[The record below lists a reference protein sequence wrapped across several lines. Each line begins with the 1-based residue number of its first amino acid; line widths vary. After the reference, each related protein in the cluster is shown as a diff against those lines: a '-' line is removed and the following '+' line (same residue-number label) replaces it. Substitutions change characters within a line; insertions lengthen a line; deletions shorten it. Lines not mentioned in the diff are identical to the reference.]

1 VLHKSLVRLILVHGV
16 FADHDVN
23 PFLYLNHEGV
33 STLIFTNTTRKVIIS
48 DDLLVTLL
56 NLVTEWYVF
65 NDEVLSFVISYERRT
80 FGSKNNDENEKNVTE
95 S

>member
-1 VLHKSLVRLILVHGV
+1 MRYFEFFLFRPLI
-16 FADHDVN
+16 
-23 PFLYLNHEGV
+23 
-33 STLIFTNTTRKVIIS
+33 TTRKVIIS

-65 NDEVLSFVISYERRT
+65 NDEVLSFVISYERRR

>member
-1 VLHKSLVRLILVHGV
+1 M
-16 FADHDVN
+16 
-23 PFLYLNHEGV
+23 
-33 STLIFTNTTRKVIIS
+33 IIS

-65 NDEVLSFVISYERRT
+65 NDEVLSFIISYERRR
-80 FGSKNNDENEKNVTE
+80 FGSKNNDENEENVTE

>member
-1 VLHKSLVRLILVHGV
+1 VL
-16 FADHDVN
+16 FAIKYIYSFN
-23 PFLYLNHEGV
+23 FFRRSAL
-33 STLIFTNTTRKVIIS
+33 TTRKVIIS

-65 NDEVLSFVISYERRT
+65 NDEVLSFIISYERRR
-80 FGSKNNDENEKNVTE
+80 FGSKNNDENEENVTE